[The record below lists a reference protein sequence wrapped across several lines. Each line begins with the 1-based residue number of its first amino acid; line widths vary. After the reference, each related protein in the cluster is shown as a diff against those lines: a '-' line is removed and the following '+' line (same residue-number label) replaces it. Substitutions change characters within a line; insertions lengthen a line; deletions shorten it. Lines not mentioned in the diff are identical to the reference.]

1 MDLVGRDRLEY
12 WRVQRSFRLPLATA
26 DAAVSSAAAT
36 AAAAAI
42 SAAARVTAET
52 VAPTAAAARTPAAA
66 APRAAV
72 SAAPG
77 LHVLRHVPPAGH
89 GSRSAEL
96 GRRVRRWRA
105 WLRVGRLSVRHR
117 LPRLRSALRRDAT
130 TAPAAS
136 AAPAAV
142 SAMPV

>member
-1 MDLVGRDRLEY
+1 MDLVGRDRLVC
-12 WRVQRSFRLPLATA
+12 WRIQRSFGLPLATA
-26 DAAVSSAAAT
+26 GAAVSSAAAT

-66 APRAAV
+66 TSRATV

-77 LHVLRHVPPAGH
+77 LHVLRHVLPAGH
-89 GSRSAEL
+89 VYGSAEL

-105 WLRVGRLSVRHR
+105 WRRVCRLSVRHR
-117 LPRLRSALRRDAT
+117 LRGLRPALRRDAT

-142 SAMPV
+142 SAV

>member
-66 APRAAV
+66 ASRAAV

-89 GSRSAEL
+89 RGSGCAEL

-105 WLRVGRLSVRHR
+105 GRRIFRLSVRHR
-117 LPRLRSALRRDAT
+117 LRGLRSALRRDAT
-130 TAPAAS
+130 AAPAAS

-142 SAMPV
+142 SAV